1 MSACFNRCGNR
12 ARRAGSLSIVSTCC
26 ALGMALFAWTP
37 LGPLS
42 LAVHAQQSRTVK
54 DGVYTDAQARRGQKN
69 FKERCATCHGGALG
83 GPVGPALTGND
94 FLAGWGQPNLSGYA
108 HCCNV

>member
-42 LAVHAQQSRTVK
+42 PDVHAQQARTVK
-54 DGVYTDAQARRGQKN
+54 DGVYTDAQARRGQAIY
-69 FKERCATCHGGALG
+69 KERCSTCHGDALEG
-83 GPVGPALTGND
+83 LVGPALTGND
-94 FLAGWGQPNLSGYA
+94 FLGVWGQQTSSGYA
-108 HCCNV
+108 SC